1 MFNPFKRRQASPGLT
16 AVGVDK
22 DGVCLVRALREPGAR
37 PRIVQWDLRSTGTN
51 GTQADVLA
59 ALARDYDLRH
69 ARCTTP
75 LNDGD
80 YQLLLTEA
88 PDVNPDELKAALRWR
103 VKDLI
108 NFHINDAS
116 LDVFEL
122 PGAPA
127 SGRAR
132 EMYVVAARN
141 PAIQARV
148 DMMDTAG
155 INLGIIDIPE
165 LAHRNI
171 ASLLPQDVNG
181 VAMLALKPMSGLI
194 TLTRQGLMYL
204 SRSLTMGYEALQG
217 ADRSTE
223 YFDQIALEIHRS
235 LDYFESRFREAPIRD
250 LVIAPTPM
258 ALTPLI
264 DHLRANLN
272 VQVFELDLNQVLASD
287 KPMPAALQARCLP
300 TIGAALRHEVKAL

>member
-1 MFNPFKRRQASPGLT
+1 MFKPFIRMKQSPGLT
-16 AVGVDK
+16 AVGVDR
-22 DGVCLVRALREPGAR
+22 DGVCIVRALREQGAR
-37 PRIVQWDLRSTGTN
+37 PRIVEWDLRSTGAN
-51 GTQADVLA
+51 GAQEEALA
-59 ALARDYDLRH
+59 AVARDYDLKR

-116 LDVFEL
+116 LDVFDL

-127 SGRAR
+127 AGRAR

-148 DMMDTAG
+148 DLLDAAG
-155 INLGIIDIPE
+155 VNLNIIDIPE
-165 LAHRNI
+165 LAQRNI
-171 ASLLPQDVNG
+171 ASLLPEDVNG
-181 VAMLALKPMSGLI
+181 VAMLSFKAASGLI

-204 SRSLTMGYEALQG
+204 SRALTIGFESLQTET
-217 ADRSTE
+217 RSTE
-223 YFDQIALEIHRS
+223 FSDQVVLEVQRS
-235 LDYFESRFREAPIRD
+235 LDYFESHFREAPIHH
-250 LVIAPTPM
+250 LVIAPTPVE
-258 ALTPLI
+258 LPSFI
-264 DHLRANLN
+264 DHLRASLN
-272 VQVFELDLNQVLASD
+272 VQVSQLDLNQVLSCD
-287 KPMPAALQARCLP
+287 RPMPVALQARCLP